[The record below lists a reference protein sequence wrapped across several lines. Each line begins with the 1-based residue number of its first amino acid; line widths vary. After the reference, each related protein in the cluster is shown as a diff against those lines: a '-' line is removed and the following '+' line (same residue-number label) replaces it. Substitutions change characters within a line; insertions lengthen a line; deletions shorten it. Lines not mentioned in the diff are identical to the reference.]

1 MIANCS
7 IDQSKISVL
16 SDLEAKYKETK
27 KQVKE
32 AKAKMKNDTN
42 LPTT

>member
-1 MIANCS
+1 M
-7 IDQSKISVL
+7 DQSKINAL
-16 SDLEAKYKETK
+16 SDLEEKYKETK
-27 KQVKE
+27 TQVKE